1 LIFYD
6 LNDLNDCNGFNGF
19 NDFKDLN
26 GFNNGQR
33 TTDNGRPLRR
43 LNAMKKSC
51 EKLLE
56 RPIQILR
63 GQGGFSILVVMF
75 VMLVLSA
82 IGYSMARMM
91 ATKQMSVPVTAQ
103 SSSAFY
109 VAEGGINWA
118 GKYLSDLVSW
128 DSLSD
133 QTKNLGDGSFTVVFS
148 EYCSH
153 GNCPEAGTYMCV
165 TATST
170 GTYGEGKRVLISRY
184 CREQGYG
191 CNP

>member
-1 LIFYD
+1 MRQTYELLI
-6 LNDLNDCNGFNGF
+6 
-19 NDFKDLN
+19 K
-26 GFNNGQR
+26 
-33 TTDNGRPLRR
+33 TPIR
-43 LNAMKKSC
+43 L
-51 EKLLE
+51 
-56 RPIQILR
+56 LR
-63 GQGGFSILVVMF
+63 GQEGVSILAIMF
-75 VMLVLSA
+75 VMVVLTA

-109 VAEGGINWA
+109 VAEGGINYA

-128 DSLSD
+128 GSLTD
-133 QTKNLGDGSFTVVFS
+133 QTKSLGNGSFTVSFS
-148 EYCSH
+148 EYCAY
-153 GNCPEAGTYMCV
+153 GNCPELGTYMCV

-170 GTYGEGKRVLISRY
+170 GTYQEGKRVLISRF